1 MGTVIIEKMT
11 DQNYDSAGGAANGD
25 MVRLLLTAL
34 AMILV
39 GIAIWEW
46 TDTPTVAP
54 TKPPLIL
61 AGQN

>member
-1 MGTVIIEKMT
+1 MT
-11 DQNYDSAGGAANGD
+11 DQNYDGADGASNGD
-25 MVRLLLTAL
+25 VYRLLLTAL

>member
-1 MGTVIIEKMT
+1 MT
-11 DQNYDSAGGAANGD
+11 DQNYDGADGASNGG
-25 MVRLLLTAL
+25 VYRLLLTAL

-46 TDTPTVAP
+46 TDTPTVAS

-61 AGQN
+61 AGQTR